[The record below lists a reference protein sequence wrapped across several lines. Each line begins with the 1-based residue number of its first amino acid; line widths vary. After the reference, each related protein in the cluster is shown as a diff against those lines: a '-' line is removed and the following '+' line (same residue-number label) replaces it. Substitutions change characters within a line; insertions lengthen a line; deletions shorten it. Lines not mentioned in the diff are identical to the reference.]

1 MAAERAG
8 PTGTV
13 AGLDVN
19 PGMLA
24 VARGETPSSVSRD
37 LHEANVESMP
47 LSDEGFD
54 IVLCQMGLQFV
65 SNKLAALRE
74 MRRVLVA
81 GGRAYVTVPG
91 PKPRLFTVM
100 TDALSRHISPEAA
113 SFGDLV
119 FSMNDAGELKELLR
133 SAGFRDISVQSEH
146 KSLRVPAPA
155 DFLWQYLYSTP
166 LAEKVSQVDEDRRD
180 ALERDVCVN
189 WEEFVA
195 DGSMSFQVG
204 MTTAIGIS

>member
-1 MAAERAG
+1 
-8 PTGTV
+8 
-13 AGLDVN
+13 
-19 PGMLA
+19 
-24 VARGETPSSVSRD
+24 
-37 LHEANVESMP
+37 
-47 LSDEGFD
+47 
-54 IVLCQMGLQFV
+54 
-65 SNKLAALRE
+65 
-74 MRRVLVA
+74 
-81 GGRAYVTVPG
+81 
-91 PKPRLFTVM
+91 
-100 TDALSRHISPEAA
+100 
-113 SFGDLV
+113 
-119 FSMNDAGELKELLR
+119 MNDAGELKELLR